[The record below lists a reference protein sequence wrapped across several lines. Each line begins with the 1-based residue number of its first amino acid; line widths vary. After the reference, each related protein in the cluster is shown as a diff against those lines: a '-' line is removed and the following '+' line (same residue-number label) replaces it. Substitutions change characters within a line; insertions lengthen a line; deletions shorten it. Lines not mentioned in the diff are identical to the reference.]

1 MVFEGDIVEGYDP
14 KEDPDQ
20 NINECIETVCQNE
33 LENDDPFFRKFYFNI
48 IQETVIINLQCW
60 DDDNSCYSIQE
71 YDVCTSRPE
80 SERNNCE
87 PDWSDFPAP
96 VGFPTDFRTC
106 YNDTTGK
113 TCYTYPEWKASTV
126 VTACAIDNKENDEPK
141 NKWYNKLDESVILLS
156 VVGVAVLVG
165 LFVAGYY
172 GYKKL
177 KQNEGVQNTENLL

>member
-1 MVFEGDIVEGYDP
+1 MITHATRFKNMLRLKNHEDLFTNQKLHVFMITHHIFE
-14 KEDPDQ
+14 
-20 NINECIETVCQNE
+20 
-33 LENDDPFFRKFYFNI
+33 
-48 IQETVIINLQCW
+48 
-60 DDDNSCYSIQE
+60 YSSAVSH
-71 YDVCTSRPE
+71 DVCRSRPE